1 MSKTPINQAM
11 SLKETAFT
19 LPLLFLFL
27 LSIFLKVVEVTEVE
41 MENMSKINRTLEGLG
56 FL

>member
-56 FL
+56 L